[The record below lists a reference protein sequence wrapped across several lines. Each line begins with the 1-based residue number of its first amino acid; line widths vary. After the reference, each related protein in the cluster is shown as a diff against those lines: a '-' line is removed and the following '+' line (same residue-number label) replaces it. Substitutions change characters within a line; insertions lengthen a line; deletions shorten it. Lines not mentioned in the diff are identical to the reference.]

1 MILKSFEFNK
11 INTDNYNFYLFYG
24 ENDGLKKEIIS
35 NNFEKAFDKK
45 IYKYEENF
53 ILQNE
58 KMFFDE
64 ILTSSFFEDKKLII
78 ISESTNKLINIID
91 DLIQRDLKDI
101 FIILIADKLEKKSRL
116 RSKFEKEKDLVCVP
130 FYSDN
135 YQSLLYLTNEFFKK
149 LKISVSQQILNTIVN
164 RANGDRQSLKNE
176 MIKIE
181 NYLKNKK
188 KIDLSEII
196 KLTNL
201 SENNNFS
208 ELVDICLAKN
218 KKRLMDIIN
227 ENNFSN
233 EDTIIIIRTF
243 LNKTKRLIKINNEVS
258 KTKNLDKVL
267 TTFKP
272 PIFWKDKELV
282 RQQIKNY
289 SKENLEILIDSINKT
304 ELLIK
309 KNYNNAIN
317 ILLDFMLNREEKINN

>member
-289 SKENLEILIDSINKT
+289 SKENLEVLIDSINKT

>member
-233 EDTIIIIRTF
+233 EDTILIIRTF

-289 SKENLEILIDSINKT
+289 SKENLEVLIDSINKT